1 MDSITTYPFMR
12 HGCQRHGCRNYL
24 HTDVKEVSIMG
35 ISIQSRNDYSYLFN
49 SMNTNSGNSLSSMN
63 WLSDYNSIKSGSYGK
78 LMKAYYSSA
87 AEESSSSSKSASK
100 TDSTS
105 ILSKL
110 TDHKVPAT
118 TASDE
123 AKAFNKAATSAD
135 ALQSSIKDLS
145 SLKDDA
151 DDDKIYDSLSKY
163 VKNYNSV
170 LDTAAATTDK
180 AITNRLT
187 SIKSATASNEKALNG
202 LGISIGSDGKLS
214 INKDTFNAADKS
226 GVKDLFA
233 ERRSYASNV
242 SVSAAM
248 IQSTANYDSAREST
262 YTATG
267 VYSAV
272 TGSLWDSTT

>member
-1 MDSITTYPFMR
+1 MPQSSLY
-12 HGCQRHGCRNYL
+12 
-24 HTDVKEVSIMG
+24 TDVKEVSIMG

-87 AEESSSSSKSASK
+87 AEESSSSKSASK

-151 DDDKIYDSLSKY
+151 DSDKIYDSLSKY

-267 VYSAV
+267 TYSAV